1 MFKPVHGASVDAIH
15 SPWRR
20 TQLRASHLQRSQQL
34 RNGRLG
40 PEGGYHH
47 ILSQSILM
55 LQLGIQNHLHMFF
68 KIHLALEHCGG

>member
-47 ILSQSILM
+47 PVAPAPSSK
-55 LQLGIQNHLHMFF
+55 LHVVWDMWTAG
-68 KIHLALEHCGG
+68 KPS

>member
-15 SPWRR
+15 RPWRR

-34 RNGRLG
+34 RNECLG

-55 LQLGIQNHLHMFF
+55 LQLGIQSRLHMF
-68 KIHLALEHCGG
+68 